1 MNGWTNVLQI
11 LKHRL
16 RKDVQAMLGQILDRV
31 DSAVE
36 DQKAESLG
44 YPLRLGAKWGP
55 IILCFQQTL

>member
-1 MNGWTNVLQI
+1 
-11 LKHRL
+11 
-16 RKDVQAMLGQILDRV
+16 MLGQILDRV